1 MSDANHDVR
10 TDSSDQSVATN
21 NGVNK
26 SLLIPLAVFV
36 GLVMIL
42 AVGFNLEDPHF
53 LPSEL
58 IDQQFPEFSLNELN
72 APDRIVTH
80 KDIKGQVA
88 LVNVW
93 ATWCPNCLIEH
104 PELMR
109 ISREEGLPLYG
120 INYNDESVKARQWL
134 VRHNNPFQFNIVD
147 DRGKLGIDLG
157 VYGAP
162 ETFVLDANGVIQ
174 YRHVGPVTR
183 RVWEET
189 LRPVVDLLLSQ
200 ASQSSTVMEG

>member
-10 TDSSDQSVATN
+10 IDSSDRSVATN
-21 NGVNK
+21 AGVNK

-72 APDRIVTH
+72 TPDRIVTH

-147 DRGKLGIDLG
+147 DQGKLGIDLG

-200 ASQSSTVMEG
+200 ASPSSTVMEG

>member
-10 TDSSDQSVATN
+10 TDSADRSVATN
-21 NGVNK
+21 GGVNK

-80 KDIKGQVA
+80 QDIKGQVA

-147 DRGKLGIDLG
+147 DQGKLGIDLG